1 MINIRLFVELGTFPV
16 LLLLISL
23 GTMHRGPVSP
33 ASPHLQLLNELKME
47 ARTE

>member
-1 MINIRLFVELGTFPV
+1 MYKFFGELGTFPV

-33 ASPHLQLLNELKME
+33 ASPHLKLFNEFEMAL
-47 ARTE
+47 RTE